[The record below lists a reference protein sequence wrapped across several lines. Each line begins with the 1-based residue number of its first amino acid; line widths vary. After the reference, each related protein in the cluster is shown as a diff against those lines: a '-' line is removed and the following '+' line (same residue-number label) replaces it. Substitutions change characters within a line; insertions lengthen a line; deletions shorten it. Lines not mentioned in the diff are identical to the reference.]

1 MPKDMQAENQMQ
13 NSENPKSETRK
24 QKIEKSD
31 LILLGN
37 RNDGTALGTDK
48 LGGQGACDSNHSDSR
63 SRDAYPIRKIYP

>member
-1 MPKDMQAENQMQ
+1 MAKDMQAENQMQ

-37 RNDGTALGTDK
+37 RNGVDYLQK
-48 LGGQGACDSNHSDSR
+48 
-63 SRDAYPIRKIYP
+63 